1 MGYGRCLVKNIA
13 ADYFDRQCISLF
25 FGGNI
30 LVDFFMDSLVR
41 KVGPFITT
49 NNLLQTQY

>member
-1 MGYGRCLVKNIA
+1 MKNIA